1 MRDRRPQVA
10 SPRQLDLPTVGRF
23 RTHVPGT
30 LAALAAGWTVLVV
43 GTFASQLAQSNP
55 DAPSP
60 ATLPGTLRPAG
71 LDMPLA
77 TPLVA
82 PADQGSG
89 LPGVRTVTARV
100 SRPVRLQIPAIK
112 VDAGLGQVGLQ
123 SDGTIAVPSDWNQ
136 PAWYMDGPAPGQEGP
151 AVIVG
156 HLDSNTGPAIFW
168 RLAKL
173 KVGDVIQVGRQDG
186 SKLSYTVT
194 GVDEFA
200 RAAFPTA
207 AVYGPTP
214 GSVLRLITCGGAFD
228 WSTHRYLDNVVV
240 FANAG

>member
-1 MRDRRPQVA
+1 
-10 SPRQLDLPTVGRF
+10 
-23 RTHVPGT
+23 
-30 LAALAAGWTVLVV
+30 
-43 GTFASQLAQSNP
+43 
-55 DAPSP
+55 
-60 ATLPGTLRPAG
+60 
-71 LDMPLA
+71 MPLA
-77 TPLVA
+77 TPLVV
-82 PADQGSG
+82 PADQGPG
-89 LPGVRTVTARV
+89 LPGVRTVTAWV

-136 PAWYMDGPAPGQEGP
+136 PAWYVDGPAPGQEGP

-168 RLAKL
+168 RLGKL

-186 SKLSYTVT
+186 SKPSYTVT
-194 GVDEFA
+194 GVEEFA

-240 FANAG
+240 FADGG